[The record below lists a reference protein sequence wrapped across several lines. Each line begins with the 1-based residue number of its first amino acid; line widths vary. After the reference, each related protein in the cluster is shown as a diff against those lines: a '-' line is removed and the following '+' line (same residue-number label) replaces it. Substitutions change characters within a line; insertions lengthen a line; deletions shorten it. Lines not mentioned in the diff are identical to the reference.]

1 MKPTTLLPH
10 LMDMP
15 MSLGDHLAELR
26 RRLIWPVVTVAVAFL
41 VCFSFQATL
50 KSWFIQPL
58 LKAID
63 IVGHE
68 NAAKVHLNPEDG
80 TRILQVLHL
89 SESAMTSMSVAFS
102 AALALS
108 IPVALWHLW
117 QFIAVGLKD
126 KERSLA
132 FLFVPLGVIFFYAGA
147 VLGYFFGLPYY
158 YAWLIEWAV
167 HDPTIKELQIR
178 QYEYW
183 DQFQF
188 MTVVFGLLF
197 DIPWLVMVL
206 TRVRLVTVAKL
217 ASWRKGIIIIN
228 AVICAIVAPPD
239 ATSML
244 VMMIPVQ
251 LLFESGLILSRIMMW
266 RVDRNQAKEAAA
278 AEKAYEDQDPI

>member
-1 MKPTTLLPH
+1 
-10 LMDMP
+10 
-15 MSLGDHLAELR
+15 MSLGDHLAELQ
-26 RRLIWPVVTVAVAFL
+26 RRLVWPVLTVVAAFL

-50 KSWFIQPL
+50 KAWFIQPL
-58 LKAID
+58 LKAIE
-63 IVGHE
+63 IVGPAQ
-68 NAAKVHLNPEDG
+68 AARVHLNAEEG

-102 AALALS
+102 AALVLA
-108 IPVALWHLW
+108 IPVLLWHAW
-117 QFIAVGLKD
+117 KFIATGLKEN
-126 KERSLA
+126 ERSLA
-132 FLFVPLGVIFFYAGA
+132 FLFVPLGVIFFYIGGA
-147 VLGYFFGLPYY
+147 LGFFWGLPYY

-197 DIPWLVMVL
+197 DIPWLVMVVV
-206 TRVRLVTVAKL
+206 RVGLVTPDKL
-217 ASWRKGIIIIN
+217 ASWRKGILIIN
-228 AVICAIVAPPD
+228 AVICGIVAPPD

-251 LLFESGLILSRIMMW
+251 LLFESGLLLSRFMMW
-266 RVDRNQAKEAAA
+266 NVERKRRRAVAK
-278 AEKAYEDQDPI
+278 AENQDPT